1 MSIFFKHFLRHV
13 FIWTN
18 RLMFYYSS
26 FAIYQI
32 YKYKKSVVEEFEA

>member
-1 MSIFFKHFLRHV
+1 MSIFFLTFFKT